1 MRRDVAS
8 IPYFVSLIPLIFT
21 PELVTN
27 PERNKENLA
36 VQTCRSSGGTST
48 QMLAS
53 TFKPNMSGC
62 LNMSGR

>member
-1 MRRDVAS
+1 MAS
-8 IPYFVSLIPLIFT
+8 IPYFVSLILLIFT
-21 PELVTN
+21 AELVTN

-36 VQTCRSSGGTST
+36 VQTCRLSGGTST

-53 TFKPNMSGC
+53 TFKPIMSGC